1 MVCPLDKA
9 GKDGADGPNRSH
21 RIELFTC
28 FLSKPEAHSQ
38 SALSTLDWDGGTQLP
53 GQRLVG

>member
-9 GKDGADGPNRSH
+9 GKDGAYDPNRD
-21 RIELFTC
+21 
-28 FLSKPEAHSQ
+28 LSKPETHSQ
-38 SALSTLDWDGGTQLP
+38 SALSTLGWDGGTQLP

>member
-9 GKDGADGPNRSH
+9 GKDGAYGPNK
-21 RIELFTC
+21 IELFTC

-38 SALSTLDWDGGTQLP
+38 SALSPLDWDGDTQLP